1 MDETYTSLRISGYT
15 ETQVAENL
23 LERPIVSLQDLHQYQ
38 RLSPNKNII
47 DTIEGLAAEEPQLP
61 PLYFVL
67 VRFWVQLFGDS
78 VTVIRSFSA
87 VLSVLAFP
95 CLYWLCLELFESSL
109 VGWLACAL
117 LAVSPFQLVYAQ
129 EARQYSLWTVAILLS
144 STSLLRA
151 MRVNTWRSWAIYA
164 ATVALGLYSHL
175 FFALVIIAHAIYVF
189 VINNC
194 RWRKRL
200 KAYSLSVLV
209 ASIAFLPWIVV
220 ILKNY
225 QQALKMTAAQ
235 EIRPPVLYFVKSWL
249 GNLSRNFI
257 DTGFSSS
264 SPFTVPWPSLV
275 FPSISI
281 VLITALVIYS
291 LYFLARY
298 CQKKTWLFIFILIGF
313 TSLALIIPDL
323 VLGRRTSVTGRY
335 MIPSYLGIQLSIA
348 YLLGSKLNSILFKNW
363 HNQFWNITL
372 MALLTSGIISCTVVS
387 QAQTWWNNLTDTH
400 NEQLAQ
406 IINQATQPLI
416 IQEVASSP
424 PRYNVFNLVSLS
436 YLLKPEVQ
444 FKFIPKDTTTEIP
457 KTFINVFFV
466 SPSPVLKSG
475 IEKEYRVKIQPI
487 EGVPKNRLWKLV
499 KS

>member
-1 MDETYTSLRISGYT
+1 
-15 ETQVAENL
+15 
-23 LERPIVSLQDLHQYQ
+23 
-38 RLSPNKNII
+38 
-47 DTIEGLAAEEPQLP
+47 
-61 PLYFVL
+61 
-67 VRFWVQLFGDS
+67 
-78 VTVIRSFSA
+78 
-87 VLSVLAFP
+87 
-95 CLYWLCLELFESSL
+95 
-109 VGWLACAL
+109 
-117 LAVSPFQLVYAQ
+117 
-129 EARQYSLWTVAILLS
+129 
-144 STSLLRA
+144 
-151 MRVNTWRSWAIYA
+151 
-164 ATVALGLYSHL
+164 
-175 FFALVIIAHAIYVF
+175 
-189 VINNC
+189 
-194 RWRKRL
+194 
-200 KAYSLSVLV
+200 
-209 ASIAFLPWIVV
+209 
-220 ILKNY
+220 
-225 QQALKMTAAQ
+225 
-235 EIRPPVLYFVKSWL
+235 
-249 GNLSRNFI
+249 
-257 DTGFSSS
+257 
-264 SPFTVPWPSLV
+264 
-275 FPSISI
+275 
-281 VLITALVIYS
+281 
-291 LYFLARY
+291 
-298 CQKKTWLFIFILIGF
+298 
-313 TSLALIIPDL
+313 
-323 VLGRRTSVTGRY
+323 

-406 IINQATQPLI
+406 IINQATHPLI